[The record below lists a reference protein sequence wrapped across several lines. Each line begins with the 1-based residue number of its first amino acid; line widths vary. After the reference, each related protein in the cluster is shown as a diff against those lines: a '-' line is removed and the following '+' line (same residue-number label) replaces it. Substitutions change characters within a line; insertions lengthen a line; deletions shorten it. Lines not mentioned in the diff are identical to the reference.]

1 MSLNCA
7 GSFGS
12 LKFLD
17 KRSDNESFQID
28 LGFLTIGQLAFV
40 GDSQCLLTA
49 QTSMMLIQCFFGNL
63 FWISQSHPK
72 LLNP

>member
-12 LKFLD
+12 LKSIV

-28 LGFLTIGQLAFV
+28 LAVLTIGQLTFV
-40 GDSQCLLTA
+40 GDGQCLLTA
-49 QTSMMLIQCFFGNL
+49 QANIFGNL

-72 LLNP
+72 LLNPQKP